1 MSTVFRL
8 AYLWLKFVAAGP
20 SGHGEVEGHVHQ
32 HAVAG
37 HHGPREVV
45 VQQLGVAVNS
55 LNKSFQVKKFS

>member
-1 MSTVFRL
+1 
-8 AYLWLKFVAAGP
+8 LWLKFIAAGS